1 MVFAMRKAIHRFS
14 VSVNCGS
21 AGGSGKN
28 YRDDGFLILR
38 ESYSESEG
46 PRISDK
52 RAFPATLTPGATFR
66 IPFFVDKY
74 AANKAHWLRF
84 KAQNG
89 SASGRI
95 GVALDGVALD
105 PLCVSSDRNA
115 YIWIPR
121 GKFTIGD
128 HVLTLSRTDG
138 GPGNVVFDVIE
149 LGGA

>member
-14 VSVNCGS
+14 VSVNCGP

-46 PRISDK
+46 PRISAK

-89 SASGRI
+89 SGAWI
-95 GVALDGVALD
+95 LPDGMA
-105 PLCVSSDRNA
+105 
-115 YIWIPR
+115 
-121 GKFTIGD
+121 GTITRKMDNRAQLHGHIFGHD
-128 HVLTLSRTDG
+128 YADSV
-138 GPGNVVFDVIE
+138 
-149 LGGA
+149 